1 LGLNSG
7 KFRCVRD
14 AEVGVNVL
22 SAHFKDQLFGSPN
35 EIAILDHLAEGVG
48 FEPTLRFPVN
58 TLSKRAP
65 SATRPPL
72 LIGRKNGHAF
82 TKKLKRAFRTQP
94 AAHPSQLETAGGRTE
109 SGGHYSD
116 GLVANNPP
124 GDPQPLISISMFYF
138 PTLTEIRPAAQN
150 SANLAIRARNAH
162 TLFDLSDAC
171 HSWTG
176 RG

>member
-1 LGLNSG
+1 M
-7 KFRCVRD
+7 
-14 AEVGVNVL
+14 
-22 SAHFKDQLFGSPN
+22 
-35 EIAILDHLAEGVG
+35 LAEGVG

-82 TKKLKRAFRTQP
+82 TKLKRALRAQP
-94 AAHPSQLETAGGRTE
+94 AAHPSRLETAGGKTE

-138 PTLTEIRPAAQN
+138 PTLTEIRPAAQY

-162 TLFDLSDAC
+162 TLFDPSDAC
-171 HSWTG
+171 HSRTG